1 MKKTLFTFCC
11 YLFCATLCIA
21 QRIITNLDADWRFY
35 LNKTG
40 DSTQPALFA
49 TGWRTVQ
56 LPHDW
61 SIELPFDKDAPATNQ
76 GGALPGGLGW
86 YSKSFTLPPS
96 ANEKQVFI
104 EFDGVYRNSEVWIN
118 GHWLGKRPNGYISFR
133 YDLTPHLNFGK
144 DSNIIVVKADNSQQ
158 PNSRWYSGSG
168 IYRHVRLVTTQKLSF
183 AYNSIFISTQKVD
196 DKTATL
202 TIKANISNPSQQK
215 NVQLR
220 LLAYDA
226 SGKQVAIHTTLVPL
240 SDSSI
245 SQSII
250 ITSPR
255 LWSPTVP
262 QLYKVKT
269 QLVNNG
275 KIIDEIITQT
285 GIRTLAFDSSK
296 GFSLNGKPMKIL
308 GVCMHHDLGAL
319 GTAVNWAAI
328 NRQLKIL
335 KEMGCNAIRT
345 AHNPPAPEFL
355 DACDSMGFLV
365 MDEAFDMWAKKKNKY
380 DYYADFP
387 QWHQPDLENQIK
399 RDRNHPS
406 IILWSIGNEIR
417 EQFDSTGITIAKELV
432 GIVKKLDA
440 TRPVTCALSEADPAK
455 NFIYQSGALDVIGLN
470 YHPEKWDSF
479 PIKYPGQKMIASET
493 GSTLASRGHY
503 DMPSDS
509 IRYWPANGKQ
519 KFVENG
525 NPNFTVSAYDNVAAY
540 WGSTHE
546 QTWRLVKK
554 HPFISGLF
562 VWSGFDFLGE
572 PVPYP
577 WPARS
582 SYYGIIDLAG
592 FPKDAYYLYQSEW
605 TNKPMLHLFPHWNW
619 PAGKLVDVWAYYN
632 SADEAELFL
641 NGKSLGIKRK
651 GTDSFHVMW
660 RVPFKP
666 GKLLVVSR
674 KGGKTVLK
682 KTITT
687 AGPAYQIELTADRKI
702 IQADGKDLCYI
713 TARITDKAG
722 NLVPDAAQNITFST
736 TGAATIVA
744 VDNGNP
750 AGLEP
755 LKAKGISAYKGM
767 ALGIVQSSQLKRSVI
782 ISATAPGLQK
792 GNLIIAFH

>member
-1 MKKTLFTFCC
+1 MKKILF
-11 YLFCATLCIA
+11 LFASLFSIILCTA
-21 QRIITNLDADWRFY
+21 QRNITNFDADWRFY

-40 DSTQPALFA
+40 DTTQP
-49 TGWRTVQ
+49 TIPSTSWRTVQ

-61 SIELPFDKDAPATNQ
+61 SIELPFDKDALATNQ
-76 GGALPGGLGW
+76 GGALPGGIGW
-86 YSKSFTLPPS
+86 YSKQFSLPLS
-96 ANEKQVFI
+96 AKEKQVFV

-144 DSNIIVVKADNSQQ
+144 DSNIILVKADNSQQ

-168 IYRHVRLVTTQKLSF
+168 IYRHVRLVATQKLSF
-183 AYNSIFISTQKVD
+183 AYNGIFISTKKVD
-196 DKTATL
+196 SKTATL
-202 TIKANISNPSQQK
+202 NVQANVLNLFQQK
-215 NVQLR
+215 DVQLR
-220 LLAYDA
+220 SLVYDA
-226 SGKQVAIHTTLVPL
+226 SGKQVATSKIPVQL
-240 SDSSI
+240 SGSSI
-245 SQSII
+245 SQSIT
-250 ITSPR
+250 ITRPR
-255 LWSPTVP
+255 LWYPAAP
-262 QLYKVKT
+262 QLYTVKV
-269 QLVNNG
+269 QLWSNKKLV
-275 KIIDEIITQT
+275 DQQTTQT
-285 GIRTLAFDSSK
+285 GIRTFAFDSSK
-296 GFSLNGKPMKIL
+296 GFFLNGKPMKIL

-319 GTAVNWAAI
+319 GAAVNRAAI

-365 MDEAFDMWAKKKNKY
+365 MDEAFDMWRKKKNKY
-380 DYYADFP
+380 DYYSDFP
-387 QWHQPDLENQIK
+387 EWHQRDLEDQII

-417 EQFDSTGITIAKELV
+417 EQFDSTGITIARELV
-432 GIVKKLDA
+432 GIVKKLET

-479 PIKYPGQKMIASET
+479 PIKYPGQKLILSET

-525 NPNFTVSAYDNVAAY
+525 NPDYTVSAYDNVAAY

-554 HPFISGLF
+554 YPFISGLF

-592 FPKDAYYLYQSEW
+592 FPKDAYYMYQSEW
-605 TNKPMLHLFPHWNW
+605 TTKPVLHLFPHWNW

-632 SADEAELFL
+632 NADEVEFFL
-641 NGKSLGIKRK
+641 NGKSLGKK
-651 GTDSFHVMW
+651 SKAADSFHVMW
-660 RVPFKP
+660 RVPFEP
-666 GKLLVVSR
+666 GTLKVVSR
-674 KGGKTVLK
+674 KNGKPVLE

-687 AGPAYQIELTADRKI
+687 AGPAYKIELTADRKI
-702 IQADGKDLCYI
+702 IQADGNDLCYI
-713 TARITDKAG
+713 SARITDKAG
-722 NLVPDAAQNITFST
+722 NLVPDAATKISFSII
-736 TGAATIVA
+736 GPATIIA

-755 LKAKGISAYKGM
+755 LKASSISAYKGM
-767 ALGIVQSSQLKRSVI
+767 ALGIVQSSKLKGSVVI
-782 ISATAPGLQK
+782 KAIAPGLQER
-792 GNLIIAFH
+792 NLTISVH